1 MMGDRSLH
9 RFLIV
14 GAGLVALLT
23 AGSLWQ
29 YPAAALG
36 VLAGGAWS
44 LANLWCLARALIVWL
59 GPTPSPARPA
69 SSPGRARWHAAWWF
83 LVKFPGLYGL
93 AIGLLLAPGVSLEGF
108 GLGFS
113 AVLAWA
119 VVAGIVWSQERLRT
133 LPTHGG

>member
-1 MMGDRSLH
+1 MGDRAL
-9 RFLIV
+9 RGFLVV
-14 GAGLVALLT
+14 GAGLVTLLT
-23 AGSLWQ
+23 AGSLWRH
-29 YPAAALG
+29 PAAAVG
-36 VLAGGAWS
+36 ILAGGAWN
-44 LANLWCLARALIVWL
+44 LANLWCLARSLVVWL
-59 GPTPSPARPA
+59 GPTPSPPA
-69 SSPGRARWHAAWWF
+69 PSRERRASRWRAAWWF

-93 AIGLLLAPGVSLEGF
+93 AVWLLLAPGVSLEGF